1 MFGSEP
7 DRSPPMS
14 DTVTLRPPSITAPRP
29 RDDADLWVFGYG
41 SLMWRPGFDF
51 VERRPALLKGVHRAF
66 CVYSTRYRGTPE
78 KPGLVLGLDHGG
90 SCRGIAFRVAREHV
104 APTRDYL
111 TAREMLNRVY
121 REAMRPVRLDDGR
134 VVFALAYIVDRA
146 HQQYV
151 RGLTRERL
159 VALIH
164 DGHGQMGPCRDY
176 VLNTLASLAELGIED
191 HALAWL
197 GEALASPVA
206 GPR

>member
-1 MFGSEP
+1 
-7 DRSPPMS
+7 MS
-14 DTVTLRPPSITAPRP
+14 DTVTLHSPSIARP
-29 RDDADLWVFGYG
+29 AAGNSADLWIFGYG
-41 SLMWRPGFDF
+41 SLMWRPGFAF
-51 VERRPALLKGVHRAF
+51 AERSPALLKGVHRAF

-104 APTRDYL
+104 EGTREYL
-111 TAREMLNRVY
+111 TGREMLNKVY
-121 REAMRPVRLDDGR
+121 REAMRPIRLDDGR
-134 VVFALAYIVDRA
+134 SVTALAYIVDRS

-159 VALIH
+159 VELIH
-164 DGHGQMGPCRDY
+164 GGHGQMGPCRDY

-197 GEALASPVA
+197 GDALAGSDCEA
-206 GPR
+206 T